1 MRVLY
6 VGTCLHQKSMLS
18 ADSVNV
24 NDKPARRIFYALD
37 GIMQQSEV
45 VSCENVNLEE
55 CSNEE
60 LVAQCS
66 TLSLKAQEANI
77 TKAGTVDVGVFL
89 AD

>member
-1 MRVLY
+1 
-6 VGTCLHQKSMLS
+6 
-18 ADSVNV
+18 
-24 NDKPARRIFYALD
+24 
-37 GIMQQSEV
+37 MQQSEV
-45 VSCENVNLEE
+45 VSCDTHENVNLEE